1 MVCVYPCVSVCIL
14 CFTSQPLTLI
24 LILTLTLIHV
34 GCFTLCCFPRLCYKP
49 ISVTLFSPGVH
60 ITNTAHRTVCGN
72 ACGGGGVEWGG
83 GGYGCCRRQGEKT
96 RFKETMTERERER
109 EGRRRRGGEERRRGR
124 RGEEERQEERER
136 KRRKRDIGHPP
147 LVCDTTLCIIQ
158 RTKTTIH
165 TPTLTHLFPLFLPP
179 LSSSFLLFPPLSS
192 SSSSFLLP
200 PLPRKE

>member
-1 MVCVYPCVSVCIL
+1 
-14 CFTSQPLTLI
+14 
-24 LILTLTLIHV
+24 
-34 GCFTLCCFPRLCYKP
+34 
-49 ISVTLFSPGVH
+49 
-60 ITNTAHRTVCGN
+60 
-72 ACGGGGVEWGG
+72 
-83 GGYGCCRRQGEKT
+83 
-96 RFKETMTERERER
+96 MTERERER
-109 EGRRRRGGEERRRGR
+109 EGRRRRGGEERRGGR

-200 PLPRKE
+200 RCPVKNNVDVRTPALGLTRTATHTSATGGAYIHDGGRGKGKWFASFDAAIPVTGW